1 MASIKVADF
10 AFPRMEAPNLD
21 EMEEFLTHFGLQW
34 RLDRGGMTGRATFD
48 PELCLPGTDV
58 PRTAAL
64 AVVTDNAAGYV
75 GIHALGAMAFTL
87 DLSMHVFRRP
97 TVPRVEYTC
106 RPLRAGRR
114 IAVLETWC
122 TAAGDT
128 DPFGVSVATYMIP
141 GDPPVDG
148 PDPVI
153 FAMPTADDPPFT
165 PGSTVDEPLDARLRL
180 SEPAPG
186 VVEIPHEPHLSNGR
200 GTVQGG
206 ILSLLIERA
215 CESALA
221 RSGTDDEAVVCGLD
235 VRYLSAVRVG
245 PARAEASALR
255 DDEGGGHL
263 WCTVVDAGD
272 DDRLVAHALV
282 TTTPSRN
289 TRSNA

>member
-1 MASIKVADF
+1 VTGAVTAT
-10 AFPRMEAPNLD
+10 APPH
-21 EMEEFLTHFGLQW
+21 FLTHFGIAWEQ
-34 RLDRGGMTGRATFD
+34 DAHGMAGRAEFD
-48 PELCLPGTDV
+48 AQLCLPGTTT

-75 GIHALGAMAFTL
+75 GIHALGAMAYTV
-87 DLSMHVFRRP
+87 DLSMHVFRTP
-97 TVPRVEYTC
+97 TGRAVEYVC

-122 TAAGDT
+122 TVAGET
-128 DPFGVSVATYMIP
+128 DPFGVSVATYMVA
-141 GDPPVDG
+141 GEPPADG

-153 FAMPTADDPPFT
+153 FTMPTGDDAPFA
-165 PGSTVDEPLDARLRL
+165 PSSVIDEPLDARLRITQV
-180 SEPAPG
+180 APG
-186 VVEIPHEPHLSNGR
+186 VLELPHEPHLSNGR

-206 ILSLLIERA
+206 ILSLLVERA

-221 RSGTDDEAVVCGLD
+221 DGHVDGPADAHVVAGLD

-255 DDEGGGHL
+255 DGEGGGHL

-282 TTTPSRN
+282 N
-289 TRSNA
+289 TRRAA